1 MIHVSIIEDDDDI
14 RDSLSIIINGAPD
27 YCCSGSYHDAET
39 AIAEITAHQ
48 PDVVLMDIELPGMNG
63 IECVKILRENLPD
76 ADILMLTVHED
87 DDIVFE
93 SLCAGACGYL
103 TKNTP
108 PVKLLEAIREVYEGG
123 APMSTNIARMVINSF
138 KKESRHGLS
147 DREREVLALLCK
159 GKSYK
164 MIADEL
170 CISSNT
176 VRSHIK
182 SIYRKLEVTSSSQA
196 VARAIRDNLIRP

>member
-27 YCCSGSYHDAET
+27 YCCSGSYEDAES
-39 AIAEITAHQ
+39 AISEIATQQ
-48 PDVVLMDIELPGMNG
+48 PDVVLMDIELPGMSG
-63 IECVKILRENLPD
+63 IECVKVLRESLPD

-108 PVKLLEAIREVYEGG
+108 PVKLLEAIREVHEGG
-123 APMSTNIARMVINSF
+123 APMSTNIARMVISSF

-164 MIADEL
+164 MIADDL

>member
-14 RDSLSIIINGAPD
+14 RDSLAIIINGAPD
-27 YCCSGSYHDAET
+27 YCCSGSYSNAES
-39 AIAEITAHQ
+39 ALESMVELQ

-63 IECVKILRENLPD
+63 IECVKILRERAPES
-76 ADILMLTVHED
+76 DILMLTVHED
-87 DDIVFE
+87 DDVVFE

-123 APMSTNIARMVINSF
+123 APMSTNIARMVISSF
-138 KKESRHGLS
+138 KKDVGHGLS
-147 DREREVLALLCK
+147 EREREVLALLCK

-164 MIADEL
+164 MIADDL